1 MSTQP
6 QAPAEDVTEVTVPA
20 AAASHRASIPLA
32 VVVLGVAGYLTHGLL
47 TMEVSAS
54 AAPPGPRLF
63 PTIVTIIA
71 YLVGLALLVEGL
83 RSRRRRDAGDA
94 VSAPTDST
102 PAGDGDE
109 HIRWR
114 GVAVVAASLVA
125 FMVVLTTLGWL
136 LSAALLFAGVAW
148 GLGSD
153 RHLVNLGAGLAL
165 SSVIQLAFSGG
176 LGLPL
181 PAGILAGL

>member
-1 MSTQP
+1 MTTQP
-6 QAPAEDVTEVTVPA
+6 QIPAEDVTEVTVPA
-20 AAASHRASIPLA
+20 AAETHRASIPLA

-47 TMEVSAS
+47 TMEVSTS
-54 AAPPGPRLF
+54 AAPGPKLF
-63 PTIVTIIA
+63 PTIVAVLA
-71 YLVGLALLVEGL
+71 YLVGLALLVEAL
-83 RSRRRRDAGDA
+83 RSRRRRGTGEAVSPPADGTPGEDGDA
-94 VSAPTDST
+94 RIS
-102 PAGDGDE
+102 
-109 HIRWR
+109 WR
-114 GVAVVAASLVA
+114 GVAVVSASLVL

-136 LSAALLFAGVAW
+136 ISAALLFAGVAW

>member
-1 MSTQP
+1 MTTRP

-20 AAASHRASIPLA
+20 AAETHRASIPLA

-47 TMEVSAS
+47 TMEVSTS
-54 AAPPGPRLF
+54 AAPPGPKLF
-63 PTIVTIIA
+63 PTIVAVLA

-83 RSRRRRDAGDA
+83 RSRRRRGPGGA
-94 VSAPTDST
+94 VSPPTDGT
-102 PAGDGDE
+102 PGGDGDAR
-109 HIRWR
+109 ISWR
-114 GVAVVAASLVA
+114 GVAVVSASLVL

-136 LSAALLFAGVAW
+136 ISAALLFAGVAW